1 MSEIKT
7 ITSLA
12 TETEIEFNDFW
23 QFVWVKNIGDGDCY
37 VSNKSGIEAGG
48 VDVIAVKA
56 NETAMVIT
64 ETQSIYS
71 KGATTLEVHA
81 QNFAECPF
89 KRQGKGGA
97 SIDVTALSVTTNGVY
112 TAPSGTAYSPVVVDV
127 QEEPWEP
134 LEDGYSNF
142 WLELTNDTLSPWL
155 NFSAKNANAVIDWG
169 DGSGEVALDTL
180 TPTHTYA
187 KAGKYV
193 VKVKGVTGI
202 GQQQISGGKIGA
214 YKSVLTAV
222 EANSEVI
229 SVVTSAFITCSGL
242 KHVIV
247 ANIASISSSLFYLC
261 TNLLDVIIPQTI
273 TLLPSSVFQYCASLN
288 NIQIPANLQTI
299 GASCC
304 QYCTSFTQINL
315 PASLTDIGA
324 NCFYACNNLA
334 EIHILAT
341 TPPTLGTNS
350 FSGLPANWIC
360 YVPVGYGET
369 YKAAA
374 GWSAYADHIV
384 EEGRSLSKAQLRR
397 IAEAEKKSEESEER

>member
-112 TAPSGTAYSPVVVDV
+112 TAPSGTAYSPVTVDV
-127 QEEPWEP
+127 QEQPWAP
-134 LEDGYSNF
+134 LQDGYSNF
-142 WLELTNDTLSPWL
+142 WFELTNDTLSPWL
-155 NFSAKNANAVIDWG
+155 NFSAKNNDAVIDWG
-169 DGSGEVALDTL
+169 DGSGEQPLDTL

-193 VKVKGVTGI
+193 VKCKGVTGI
-202 GQQQISGGKIGA
+202 AAQHYNVGDDYGYLDVLRYVELNNEVVSYNTYAFA
-214 YKSVLTAV
+214 YCIQLRQLCANSIVYNDGLFRYCSALEKV
-222 EANSEVI
+222 EAVTVSGNIAVYLMQYCLNIKSFPIPNNAI
-229 SVVTSAFITCSGL
+229 SVGITSVAYCFSLTSITLPSTVTSLG
-242 KHVIV
+242 
-247 ANIASISSSLFYLC
+247 N
-261 TNLLDVIIPQTI
+261 Q
-273 TLLPSSVFQYCASLN
+273 
-288 NIQIPANLQTI
+288 
-299 GASCC
+299 
-304 QYCTSFTQINL
+304 
-315 PASLTDIGA
+315 
-324 NCFYACNNLA
+324 CFNACINLA
-334 EIHILAT
+334 EIHVQAT
-341 TPPTLGTNS
+341 TPPTLGS
-350 FSGLPANWIC
+350 SVFSALPTGFVI
-360 YVPVGYGET
+360 YVPVGT
-369 YKAAA
+369 LAAYQTA
-374 GWSAYADHIV
+374 WSAYADHIV

-397 IAEAEKKSEESEER
+397 IAEAEKKSEDEESEVR

>member
-127 QEEPWEP
+127 VEQPWEP
-134 LEDGYSNF
+134 LQDGYSNF
-142 WLELTNDTLSPWL
+142 WFELTNDTLSPWL
-155 NFSAKNANAVIDWG
+155 NFSAKDADATIDWG
-169 DGSGEVALDTL
+169 DGSGEQTLDTL

-193 VKVKGVTGI
+193 VKCKGVTGI
-202 GQQQISGGKIGA
+202 AAQNTAGDGRTGK
-214 YKSVLTAV
+214 YKSILTAV
-222 EANSEVI
+222 EANSEI
-229 SVVTSAFITCSGL
+229 TALLTSAFGGCAGL
-242 KHVIV
+242 EHCILPSVTV
-247 ANIASISSSLFYLC
+247 FPSSVFYAC
-261 TNLLDVIIPQTI
+261 AKILDVSLSSAI
-273 TLLPSSVFQYCASLN
+273 TYIPSSVFQYCVSLVS
-288 NIQIPANLQTI
+288 ITLPSDLTQL
-299 GASCC
+299 GASCF
-304 QYCTSFTQINL
+304 QYTLSLSEITIPAGVTSI
-315 PASLTDIGA
+315 SA
-324 NCFYACNNLA
+324 NCFNQATNLTS
-334 EIHILAT
+334 IHVLPT
-341 TPPTLGTNS
+341 VPPTLSTNI
-350 FSGLPANWIC
+350 FVGLPSDFVI
-360 YVPVGYGET
+360 YVPVGTLSAYQS
-369 YKAAA
+369 A
-374 GWSAYADHIV
+374 WSAYADHIV
-384 EEGRSLSKAQLRR
+384 EEGSTLTRAQLRR